1 MSSVYQLEP
10 PTSGKVLLKTTLGDV
25 DIELWSR
32 EAPLACENFIRHA
45 ASGYYDGALFHRV
58 IRNTLAQTGDPTG
71 EGRGGQSAFT
81 GGAAFKDEFHQRL
94 KFNHRGLVG
103 MANENKPHTNKSQFF
118 ITLGKCEWLTGKHT
132 IFGKVTG
139 DTIFNA
145 LKLNEVDTDSATDRP
160 LEPVA
165 ITGAEILSCP
175 FPELADELEQNAIQ
189 ARARAESARA
199 ETAASKKRA
208 RPVKKK
214 LSLISFGDEFEDE
227 ENNAAMSGA
236 CAIGMQSIYDTFQS
250 KSKSKHEVKP
260 KSKPTVETKKRK
272 EPSDGGSELK
282 AMTKMPKKK
291 KKRRRRERS
300 EVAQKR

>member
-1 MSSVYQLEP
+1 MSILNFGHVRLRWRAR
-10 PTSGKVLLKTTLGDV
+10 
-25 DIELWSR
+25 I
-32 EAPLACENFIRHA
+32 FIRHA

-175 FPELADELEQNAIQ
+175 FPSSPMSWSKMLSKRVQGR
-189 ARARAESARA
+189 RARVQKLLHLKSA
-199 ETAASKKRA
+199 
-208 RPVKKK
+208 PV
-214 LSLISFGDEFEDE
+214 L
-227 ENNAAMSGA
+227 
-236 CAIGMQSIYDTFQS
+236 
-250 KSKSKHEVKP
+250 
-260 KSKPTVETKKRK
+260 
-272 EPSDGGSELK
+272 
-282 AMTKMPKKK
+282 
-291 KKRRRRERS
+291 
-300 EVAQKR
+300 